1 MRERTENSGTPAVSR
16 RTLLR
21 TGSGLAAAAASGG
34 LSMFAAQSASA
45 VVGTSQRFVLGGD
58 GGNFFVNAPL
68 HQPYWA
74 MQSFAFDHVYGHIY
88 YVQTKVGSVNGD
100 LWVTR
105 TDLTGRVLG
114 AMAIHGFDH
123 GSNIAIEP
131 DTYGSPYMW
140 VPGDW
145 SDPRPDDPQS
155 GPNSHTIARFKYVD
169 GGDLSYADSAVRKF
183 IIHLSDFFD
192 CPRPAIDPYNNR
204 ILLRYMGTTTP
215 WRLAL
220 FDLPSVLSK
229 GFVDD
234 VPLPRLAA
242 RELPSNS
249 DIGLTEDDHFQG
261 VTAYGQYAYLLYG
274 GPPKHTTDPAK
285 PSYLVTLDMNAT
297 GKSYK
302 EIFPTHA
309 GDTVLPGREPQ
320 GIAIYRSPS
329 GPQLA
334 FGFSSKYDSDDPVQY
349 RSTIFYKNQLTN

>member
-1 MRERTENSGTPAVSR
+1 MREKTEDSGASAVSR

-21 TGSGLAAAAASGG
+21 TGTGMAAAAVSGG
-34 LSMFAAQSASA
+34 LSVFAAQPASA
-45 VVGTSQRFVLGGD
+45 DVGASQRFDLGGN
-58 GGNFFVNAPL
+58 GGKFFVNIPL

-88 YVQTKVGSVNGD
+88 YVQTKVGSENGD

-105 TDLTGRVLG
+105 TDMTGQILG

-145 SDPRPDDPQS
+145 RDLHPEDPDS
-155 GPNSHTIARFKYVD
+155 KPNSHTIARFKYVD
-169 GGDLSYADSAVRKF
+169 GGDLSYSNSAVRKF
-183 IIHLSDFFD
+183 PILLSDFHD

-204 ILLRYMGTTTP
+204 ILLRYMGTTSP

-220 FDLPSVLSK
+220 FDLPGVLSK

-234 VPLPRLAA
+234 KPPRLAA
-242 RELPSNS
+242 RALPSNS
-249 DIGLTEDDHFQG
+249 EIGLTDKDDFQG

-274 GPPKHTTDPAK
+274 GHPEKTTDPAV
-285 PSYLVTLDMNAT
+285 PSYLVTLDMNDV
-297 GKSYK
+297 GSSVK
-302 EIFPTHA
+302 EVFPTHA
-309 GDTVLPGREPQ
+309 GDTLLPGREPQ
-320 GIAIYRSPS
+320 GIAVYRSPT

-334 FGFSSKYDSDDPVQY
+334 FGFSSKYDSDLPAQF
-349 RSTIFYKNQLTN
+349 RSTIFYKTDLKT